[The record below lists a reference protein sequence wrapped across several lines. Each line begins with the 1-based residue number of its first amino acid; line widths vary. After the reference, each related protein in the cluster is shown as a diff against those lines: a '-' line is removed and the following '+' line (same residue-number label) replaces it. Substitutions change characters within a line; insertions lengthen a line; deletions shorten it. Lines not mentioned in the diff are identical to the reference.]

1 MKRVER
7 AGPRLAMVGLLVA
20 ILLVSGSC
28 SSGPGGGAGH
38 AETKDGGH
46 LKVACTIGMIAD
58 LARRIGGEDVAV
70 TGLMG
75 PGVDPHLYKASESDI
90 TRLASADL
98 VLYNGLHL
106 EGKMGDVLERL
117 GKRRPVVAVT
127 RKIPTDRLTETG
139 GEHHDPHVWFDVSL
153 WTMAA
158 EATRDALIEA
168 RPAKKA
174 EFERN
179 AVALLTE
186 LKELHVWCGQ
196 ELAKIPKERRVLVTA
211 HDAFSYFGKVYDLEV
226 HGIQGISTESEAGL
240 KDINALI
247 DLLVTREIKAV
258 FVESSVPR
266 KNIEALV
273 EGCRARGH
281 ELAVGGELFSD
292 AMGAAGTP
300 EATYP
305 GMVRHN
311 VNTIVKALQ

>member
-1 MKRVER
+1 MKRVESR
-7 AGPRLAMVGLLVA
+7 GPSLAVASLLVA
-20 ILLVSGSC
+20 ILLVSGGC
-28 SSGPGGGAGH
+28 SGGPGGVGGQ
-38 AETKDGGH
+38 AETEDGGK
-46 LKVACTIGMIAD
+46 LKVACTVGMIAD

-90 TRLASADL
+90 AQLASADL

-127 RKIPTDRLTETG
+127 RTIPKDRLTGTG

-158 EATRDALIEA
+158 EAIRDALSEA

-174 EFERN
+174 DFERN
-179 AVALLTE
+179 AAALLTE
-186 LKELHVWCGQ
+186 LMELHVWCGQ
-196 ELAKIPKERRVLVTA
+196 ELAKIPKERRVLITA
-211 HDAFSYFGKVYDLEV
+211 HDAFGYFGKAYDLEV

-247 DLLVTREIKAV
+247 DLLATRKIKAV

-281 ELAVGGELFSD
+281 ELTVGGELFSD